1 MNGLMRL
8 NFNGMAGIREAYTLD
23 IIIRQTVN
31 SRGIF
36 RYIADGI

>member
-8 NFNGMAGIREAYTLD
+8 NFNGMAGIPEAYTLD
-23 IIIRQTVN
+23 IIIRQTIN

>member
-1 MNGLMRL
+1 MNGFMRL
-8 NFNGMAGIREAYTLD
+8 NFNGIAGISEAYTND

-36 RYIADGI
+36 GYIADGI

>member
-1 MNGLMRL
+1 MNGFMRL
-8 NFNGMAGIREAYTLD
+8 NFNGIAGIPEAYTID